1 MDQESQTKARELIE
15 EVFSNAV
22 SLETQELIYK
32 LVISSS

>member
-1 MDQESQTKARELIE
+1 MDQESQIKVMELIE
-15 EVFSNAV
+15 ETFSNAI